1 MRSFQVSADEDEDE
15 DGGSP
20 CRIFGSS
27 EAIFI
32 YLVLVGLSF
41 GDNNIAVLRPGSRAD
56 ICWFCFCYYLFFFF
70 WDLGIEAMPSED
82 SNINSY
88 LGIFWDPGNRSHALI
103 KE

>member
-1 MRSFQVSADEDEDE
+1 MRSFQVSADEDE

-56 ICWFCFCYYLFFFF
+56 ICWFCFCDYSP
-70 WDLGIEAMPSED
+70 MPSNPRPHKGVGLFREGD
-82 SNINSY
+82 Y
-88 LGIFWDPGNRSHALI
+88 H
-103 KE
+103 